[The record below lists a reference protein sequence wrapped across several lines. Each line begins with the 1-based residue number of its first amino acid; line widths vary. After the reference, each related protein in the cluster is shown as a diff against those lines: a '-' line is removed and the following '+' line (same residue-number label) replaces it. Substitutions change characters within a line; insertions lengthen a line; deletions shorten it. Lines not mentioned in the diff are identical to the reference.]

1 MAPLPVVLVTTAGS
15 DLPSL
20 RRALEAAGFRV
31 LIGATAEEAL
41 AAAGELRREC
51 LAVNGLQVDAA
62 ARLATLD
69 GRDLAL
75 TDAEFDLLV
84 VLAQHAGRLVTR
96 DELSHQLR
104 GLPYDARDRTIDLR
118 VVRLRQKLGDDA
130 KNPRFVRS
138 VRGEGYLLLLRSP

>member
-1 MAPLPVVLVTTAGS
+1 MAPLPVFLVTAAGS

-20 RRALEAAGFRV
+20 GRALEAAGFRV
-31 LIGATAEEAL
+31 LTGATLEEAL

-51 LAVNGLQVDAA
+51 LAVNGLHVDTST
-62 ARLATLD
+62 RQATLD

-84 VLAQHAGRLVTR
+84 VLVQHAGRLVTR

-104 GLPYDARDRTIDLR
+104 GLPYDGQDRTIDLR